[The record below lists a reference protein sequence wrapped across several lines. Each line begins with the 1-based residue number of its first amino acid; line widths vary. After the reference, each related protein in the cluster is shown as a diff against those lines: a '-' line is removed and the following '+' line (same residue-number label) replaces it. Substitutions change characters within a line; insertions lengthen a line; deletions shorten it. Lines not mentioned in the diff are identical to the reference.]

1 MRKKLKLLLVAATL
15 ALTIGII
22 SLGGGVVSA
31 PAKAAGSGTL
41 AGFTSSGASVYI
53 ATDGTDAK
61 QMRFQIDLTADKA
74 AYAGEGKPPEW
85 FIYRS
90 TCITQKALPNS
101 PRTRL
106 TP

>member
-61 QMRFQIDLTADKA
+61 QMRFQIDLPPTKRHTRARA
-74 AYAGEGKPPEW
+74 KPPEW

-90 TCITQKALPNS
+90 TCIK
-101 PRTRL
+101 
-106 TP
+106 